1 MTSNFERPLK
11 VYYTDD
17 NNDFYC
23 FGRATYSVFY
33 DQQDQ
38 QISPNYE
45 FVTDPAEAE
54 VLAVKFI
61 QNLDEILSDIP
72 KLQAR
77 FQNLKLVILARVFHI
92 SGHMSQRDNLDIEKR
107 LDEINHKAT
116 LPYVMMLT
124 MDTRYHK
131 NKHTN
136 SNNIFYTD
144 YIYNTMVMLYKD
156 QPSSIFD
163 TECGHG
169 MHWWWSFGD
178 NDTLGLRRENYN
190 LHDLLYLP
198 TWEGIKNNAGTGGVP
213 KLYVSP
219 SRTRLTEKFNR
230 HLSAYKDW
238 NSHDDSEVL
247 RSSYQHRDYLRNELQ
262 SLLSNYPGFL
272 GDGSKNSFLVG
283 EGVTP
288 LQLEN
293 CISNMDMPGNVPIN
307 NEYYRH
313 SALTINIETLAF
325 TDLEDQ
331 SPRCVTEKTFETILK
346 GHFPLTF
353 AYKDFYRDLEH
364 IYNIRLPD
372 WIDYSFDSEP
382 DNLKRWI
389 QYKLEV
395 TRVLNLGAK
404 KLFAYRTIQVDD
416 LLHNRAMIL
425 DRGLRN
431 PVHDAIAEFLEHC
444 KTLPQQPADI
454 LD

>member
-17 NNDFYC
+17 NHDYYC

-38 QISPNYE
+38 QISPHYE

-54 VLAVKFI
+54 VLAVKCI
-61 QNLDEILSDIP
+61 NNIDEILSALP
-72 KLQAR
+72 KLIAQ
-77 FQNLKLVILARVFHI
+77 FTNLKLVILARIFHI
-92 SGHMSQRDNLDIEKR
+92 SEHMSFQDNLDIEKR
-107 LDEINHKAT
+107 LDEINYKAT
-116 LPYVMMLT
+116 LPHVMMLT
-124 MDTRYHK
+124 MDTHYHK
-131 NKHTN
+131 IKQTHL
-136 SNNIFYTD
+136 NNIFYTD

-163 TECGHG
+163 TDRGWG
-169 MHWWWSFGD
+169 MHWWWSYQD

-190 LHDLLYLP
+190 LHDLRNLP

-238 NSHDDSEVL
+238 NSYDDSEIV
-247 RSSYQHRDYLRNELQ
+247 RSGYQHRDYLRNELQ
-262 SLLSNYPGFL
+262 TLLSNYPGFL

-288 LQLEN
+288 QQLKN

-307 NEYYRH
+307 NEYYKH

-325 TDLEDQ
+325 TDFEDH

-346 GHFPLTF
+346 GHFLLTF
-353 AYKDFYRDLEH
+353 AYKDFYSDLQH
-364 IYNIRLPD
+364 RYNIRLPD

-395 TRVLNLGAK
+395 SRVLNLGAK
-404 KLFAYRTIQVDD
+404 KLFAFRTINVDN
-416 LLHNRAMIL
+416 LIHNRAMIL

-431 PVHDAIAEFLEHC
+431 PVHDAISEFLKYQAGRNFVSE
-444 KTLPQQPADI
+444 I
-454 LD
+454 LT